1 MKKTTENTN
10 KVLVDSLVY
19 NNRFASVKIDGEQ
32 IGAENFA
39 QWKTLVTALHRASYK
54 AYVVCENSGMLAEST
69 DIDKT
74 EIFNAIRGILAF
86 IGDVN
91 EHKLVA
97 NAETAIAMIGYSGRR
112 GNVDSAELQFC
123 NSRLS
128 NANRELKKYLEMNV
142 NDADHKAKVVA
153 TMEQTIATLEAERD
167 TLLKT
172 ADMRHKAPMM
182 TAFNT
187 FRLDVEHYFARV
199 ISGQLAKTLEELDA
213 EAEARRIARNEK
225 AKARKAKK
233 AEAK

>member
-1 MKKTTENTN
+1 MKNTKTNTN
-10 KVLVDSLVY
+10 TALVEALVY
-19 NNRFASVKIDGEQ
+19 NNRFASVKVDGDQ
-32 IGAENFA
+32 IGVENFA

-54 AYVVCENSGMLAEST
+54 AYTICENSGMLAEST
-69 DIDKT
+69 SIDKT
-74 EIFNAIRGILAF
+74 EIFDAIRGILAF

-91 EHKLVA
+91 EHKLFA
-97 NAETAIAMIGYSGRR
+97 NAETAVAMIGYSGRR
-112 GNVDSAELQFC
+112 GNVDAPQLQFC
-123 NSRLS
+123 NSQLS
-128 NANRELKKYLEMNV
+128 NATRELKKYLEMNIT
-142 NDADHKAKVVA
+142 DEDHKAK
-153 TMEQTIATLEAERD
+153 TIASMEKKIAELEAERD

-172 ADMRHKAPMM
+172 ADMRHKMPTM

-233 AEAK
+233 AN

>member
-1 MKKTTENTN
+1 MKKATTNT
-10 KVLVDSLVY
+10 VLVETLVY
-19 NNRFASVKIDGEQ
+19 NNRFASAKVDGEQ
-32 IGAENFA
+32 IGTENFA

-54 AYVVCENSGMLAEST
+54 AYVTCENSGMLAEST

-74 EIFNAIRGILAF
+74 EIFEAIRGILRF

-123 NSRLS
+123 NSRLNNS
-128 NANRELKKYLEMNV
+128 KRELKKYLEMNV
-142 NDADHKAKVVA
+142 TDADHKAKTVA
-153 TMEQTIATLEAERD
+153 SMEQTIATLEAERD

-172 ADMRHKAPMM
+172 ADMRHKAPTMS
-182 TAFNT
+182 AFNT

-213 EAEARRIARNEK
+213 EAEARRVARNEK
-225 AKARKAKK
+225 AKARKKAK

>member
-1 MKKTTENTN
+1 MKKATTNT
-10 KVLVDSLVY
+10 VLVETLVY
-19 NNRFASVKIDGEQ
+19 NNRFASAKVDGEQ
-32 IGAENFA
+32 IGTENFA

-54 AYVVCENSGMLAEST
+54 AYVTCENSGMLAEST

-74 EIFNAIRGILAF
+74 EIFEAIRGILGF

-123 NSRLS
+123 NSRLNNS
-128 NANRELKKYLEMNV
+128 KRELKKYLEMNV
-142 NDADHKAKVVA
+142 TDADHKAKTVA
-153 TMEQTIATLEAERD
+153 SMEQTIATLEAERD

-172 ADMRHKAPMM
+172 ADMRHKAPTMS
-182 TAFNT
+182 AFNT

-213 EAEARRIARNEK
+213 EAEARRVARNEK
-225 AKARKAKK
+225 AKARKKAK